1 MLAFRICWWTARWV
15 FGTLVYCGR
24 LIRVATHPPKTHGSA
39 RWASWLN
46 LAVAGVFRKRGGIIV
61 ARAWQRFVRYRGDGA
76 VLVYAPMGSGK
87 TSGLVLPAL
96 LEASPRAIICT
107 DPKGE
112 CLAVAG
118 RWRATLGPVW
128 KLDAINP
135 ASSHRFNPIDL
146 VRRGTHHE
154 ADDAAMIA
162 DLLVIPESSE
172 GHWDTS
178 AKQLIAALLR
188 HQLHA
193 YPAELQTIATLREL
207 ISLEGEALSDLITEM
222 AKSPIPS
229 VAEEGRI
236 TLASLNSPELM
247 SVLKNAAKALA
258 FWSKDRVGGI
268 LTSRSDFSFLNMHT
282 KTKTIFVCVP
292 EDKLAVYKPF
302 LRMMMGCALA
312 AAVRGKDYPTR
323 RHKPLLLIDE
333 CPALGYLEALASG
346 LGYLRA
352 YAQTLLVFQDL
363 GQLKRIYGEHGA
375 RSFMAAAGCQV
386 AFNVNDNETAKE
398 LADAIGVTTVHS
410 KSDSASSKRLLRTPR
425 SDTRSETRRYL
436 MDPSEVRR
444 LPAHR
449 CLVLLS
455 GLPPLLA
462 RKVRHFKVPEWKGRW
477 DTWPAT
483 ALAAGRELVVALTE
497 GDETASFRE
506 PD

>member
-1 MLAFRICWWTARWV
+1 MLVARFCWWTACRIWAAFV
-15 FGTLVYCGR
+15 ASVWFLGTAF
-24 LIRVATHPPKTHGSA
+24 IRRTSHGTA
-39 RWASWLN
+39 HWASWLT
-46 LAVAGVFRKRGGIIV
+46 LVGAGVWGRHRGIIV
-61 ARAWQRFVRYRGDGA
+61 ARAWRRFIRYRGDGA
-76 VLVYAPMGSGK
+76 ILVYAPMGSGK

-96 LEASPRAIICT
+96 LESSPRAIICT

-135 ASSHRFNPIDL
+135 AGSHRLNPIDL
-146 VRRGTHHE
+146 VRKGTHHE

-188 HQLHA
+188 HLLHA
-193 YPAELQTIATLREL
+193 YPADLHTISSLREM
-207 ISLEGEALSDLITEM
+207 ISLEGEALSDLFTAM
-222 AKSPIPS
+222 AQSAMPS

-247 SVLKNAAKALA
+247 SILKNAAKALA
-258 FWSKDRVGGI
+258 FWSKDRIGGM
-268 LTSRSDFSFLNMHT
+268 LTSRSDFSLLDMHI
-282 KTKTIFVCVP
+282 KTETVFICIP
-292 EDKLAVYKPF
+292 EDKLATYKPF
-302 LRMMMGCALA
+302 MRMMMGCALA

-323 RHKPLLLIDE
+323 KHKPLLLIDE

-375 RSFMAAAGCQV
+375 RTFVAAAGCQV

-398 LADAIGVTTVHS
+398 LADAIGMTTVLS
-410 KSDSASSKRLLRTPR
+410 KSDSAQSNQVLRTPR
-425 SDTRSETRRYL
+425 SDTRTETRRYL

-444 LPAHR
+444 LPTHR

-483 ALAAGRELVVALTE
+483 APAASRELVVGSTE